1 MTKTRLERFERFF
14 ADWPAKILSLAL
26 AGALAYFYQ
35 MNRLEERPMSVA
47 LTVVANDD
55 FVPAS
60 QYPRTVRLV
69 LRGESNAIYA
79 VLEGDIEA
87 TLDLRGYTSAGV
99 WRVPVRIEKK
109 GSALGID
116 PLEISVEPSDIAL
129 SIEPRVVKEVQV
141 VPSFRGYL
149 EPGYELAGFTLSP
162 SRVEVAGPAS
172 VMEKFADAATTPI
185 ELTGR
190 SDNFSVGATIAL
202 RDPFVRLLSADSIE
216 FSAQVKKAL
225 VFRNYQDLELGFIG
239 LREGLALELPSP
251 AVAGSARVAASSV
264 ELESFAPSPGTLEVD
279 LSSVDG
285 PGAYVVAVVPRFP
298 AGFDVESWSP
308 VAVTVNVIEASVE
321 TGAESGTEAAR

>member
-1 MTKTRLERFERFF
+1 MTKSRPERFERFF
-14 ADWPAKILSLAL
+14 ADWPAKVLSLAL
-26 AGALAYFYQ
+26 AGALAYFFQ
-35 MNRLEERPMSVA
+35 MNRLEERPMSVP
-47 LTVVANDD
+47 LTVVSNND

-99 WRVPVRIEKK
+99 WRVPVRIEKL

-116 PLEISVEPSDIAL
+116 PLEISVDPSDIAL

-149 EPGYELAGFTLSP
+149 EPGYELAGFALSP
-162 SRVEVAGPAS
+162 PRVEVFGPAG
-172 VMEKFADAATTPI
+172 VMEKFVDAATEPI

-190 SDNFSVGATIAL
+190 SDNFTANTKIAL
-202 RDPFVRLLSADSIE
+202 RDPFVGLLSANSIE
-216 FSAQVKKAL
+216 FSAQVKKAM
-225 VFRNYQDLELGFIG
+225 VFRNYQDLEIGFVG
-239 LREGLALELPSP
+239 LREGLRMNAPSLS
-251 AVAGSARVAASSV
+251 GSARVAASSA
-264 ELESFAPSPGTLEVD
+264 ELEAFVPAPGALEVD
-279 LSSVDG
+279 LSSIEG
-285 PGAYVVAVVPRFP
+285 PGVYVVAVVPRFP

-308 VAVTVNVIEASVE
+308 AAATVTVEAEQAE
-321 TGAESGTEAAR
+321 TRAEARR

>member
-1 MTKTRLERFERFF
+1 MTKPPLERFERFF

-35 MNRLEERPMSVA
+35 MNRLEERPMSVP

-99 WRVPVRIEKK
+99 WRVPVRIEKI

-116 PLEISVEPSDIAL
+116 PLEINVDPSDIAL

-149 EPGYELAGFTLSP
+149 EPGFELAGFELSP
-162 SRVEVAGPAS
+162 SRVEVSGPAG
-172 VMEKFADAATTPI
+172 VMEKFIDAATVPI

-190 SDNFSVGATIAL
+190 SDNFSARTTVAL
-202 RDPFVRLLSADSIE
+202 RDPFVSLLSANSIE
-216 FSAQVKKAL
+216 FSAQVKKAM
-225 VFRNYQDLELGFIG
+225 VFRNYQDLELGYAG
-239 LREGLALELPSP
+239 LREGLSLEAPSP
-251 AVAGSARVAASSV
+251 AVSGSARVAASSV
-264 ELESFAPSPGTLEVD
+264 ELESFVPAPGTLEVD
-279 LSSVDG
+279 LSGIEG
-285 PGAYVVAVVPRFP
+285 PGVYVVAVVPRFP

-308 VAVTVNVIEASVE
+308 VAATVTV
-321 TGAESGTEAAR
+321 TEGER